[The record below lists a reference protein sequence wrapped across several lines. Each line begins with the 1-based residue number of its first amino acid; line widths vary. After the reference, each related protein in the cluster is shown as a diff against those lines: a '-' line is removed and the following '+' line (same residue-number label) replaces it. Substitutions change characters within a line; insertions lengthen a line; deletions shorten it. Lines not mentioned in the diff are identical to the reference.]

1 MEGASE
7 GVNQEMKES
16 QAVAGFDYSDFE
28 ASIAN
33 FDSSFQVIRLTD
45 LQPASGEHRTGAAAG
60 AMGCGADRPPC
71 VRGSF
76 RYGRILFRVVY

>member
-33 FDSSFQVIRLTD
+33 FDSSFQVIRVPN
-45 LQPASGEHRTGAAAG
+45 LQPASKHRTGAVAG
-60 AMGCGADRPPC
+60 AMGEADRPQC
-71 VRGSF
+71 VRG
-76 RYGRILFRVVY
+76 LFRSGWILLRIVY